1 MAARQAALHIG
12 DVGTDL
18 LGALRRL
25 LHVAGNLLGRRTLP
39 FHRRSD
45 GR

>member
-1 MAARQAALHIG
+1 MAARQAALHVG